1 MDQGQFTT
9 TFIPKKPL
17 TDVTPSGAQPVS
29 RPVGLLSS
37 ISTILF
43 FVTILIAGGVY
54 FWKGYETKNV
64 VVLADSIKKIEKTF
78 EPELVTKL
86 QSLDRQL
93 KNGSTLVK
101 GHTVVSPVFDL
112 LESSTLKT
120 VKFTKFDVV
129 FDDVKGTQIKMSGE
143 ADGYRSI
150 AQQSDVLGANSYL
163 KDAIFSNFFLTPKG
177 RISFDLSFGVKPDFV
192 DFEKALISA
201 PLEGVTTQ

>member
-17 TDVTPSGAQPVS
+17 ADVAPTGAQPVS
-29 RPVGLLSS
+29 RPAGLLSS
-37 ISTILF
+37 ISVILF

-54 FWKGYETKNV
+54 FWKGYETTNV
-64 VVLADSIKKIEKTF
+64 AALADSIKKIEKTF

-93 KNGSTLVK
+93 KNGSILVK
-101 GHTVVSPVFDL
+101 GHTVTSPIFDL
-112 LESSTLKT
+112 LENTTLKS
-120 VKFTKFDVV
+120 VKFTKFDIA
-129 FDDVKGTQIKMSGE
+129 FDSVKGTQVKMSGE

-150 AQQSDVLGANSYL
+150 AQQSDVFAASNYL

-192 DFEKALISA
+192 DFEKA
-201 PLEGVTTQ
+201 PLSGVTTQ

>member
-17 TDVTPSGAQPVS
+17 ADVTPAGAQPVS

-64 VVLADSIKKIEKTF
+64 VVLADSIKKVEKTF
-78 EPELVTKL
+78 EPDLVTKL
-86 QSLDRQL
+86 QLLDRQL
-93 KNGSTLVK
+93 KNGSTLIKSHV
-101 GHTVVSPVFDL
+101 VVSPIFDL
-112 LESSTLKT
+112 LESSTLKP
-120 VKFTKFDVV
+120 VKFTKLDIA
-129 FDDVKGTQIKMSGE
+129 FDDIKGTQIKMSGE
-143 ADGYRSI
+143 TDGYRSI
-150 AQQSDVLGANSYL
+150 AQQSDVFGASSYL

-192 DFEKALISA
+192 DFEKA
-201 PLEGVTTQ
+201 PLSGVTTQ